1 MKFGLAMVL
10 CLSVFSSIDAVPCK
24 DCDLSKKKERL
35 AARMAIDKDDDI
47 ILDLVRDDGRCGPK
61 YQVHGH
67 PGQCNWQSKSPC
79 CSREGWCGNAPNQC
93 KCRGCFDYRTT
104 QILWFCG
111 VDFRDKD
118 GPAFRSRDQRKVQ
131 RWLRAEFDT
140 SRGMLYMHGYRSLT
154 RAYWMDYRGYGQDIL
169 DPEVRHFTNKCFNA
183 GPPDEK

>member
-1 MKFGLAMVL
+1 MF
-10 CLSVFSSIDAVPCK
+10 LSLNTFFVF
-24 DCDLSKKKERL
+24 LSAQL
-35 AARMAIDKDDDI
+35 LLTVTIVNFFY
-47 ILDLVRDDGRCGPK
+47 ILF
-61 YQVHGH
+61 
-67 PGQCNWQSKSPC
+67 S
-79 CSREGWCGNAPNQC
+79 A
-93 KCRGCFDYRTT
+93 

-140 SRGMLYMHGYRSLT
+140 SRGMLYMHGTRSLT
-154 RAYWMDYRGYGQDIL
+154 SAYWMDYRGYGQDIL